1 MWLKLPHGLDAKLMQ
16 PRAVNAHVAYVPGI
30 GFFADGNGREYMR
43 LSYCYPEPDQIREG
57 VRRLARV
64 IEAELDLHSTFDA
77 VDTGTLP
84 GGRPVPGRARAR
96 LRDDRRAGQQRHLRG
111 RAGMSG
117 RGRTGSGTGTEPH
130 PLRAVVLAGGLTFER
145 EVSLS
150 SGTQVWEELVRAG
163 VDAEIRDADADLLPG
178 LAAAPADAVFIAL
191 HGATGEDGALR
202 AVLDLAG
209 VPYVGS
215 PAAAC
220 RLAWDKPAAK
230 SVVRSAGVTTPD
242 WVALPHSTF
251 RELGAGAVLDLMVAR
266 LGLPLMVKPASGG
279 SALGVQKVSRRRGP
293 AGRDGQLLRLRR
305 HRDGG
310 ALRRGGRAGAVG
322 DRPRRRPAGAAG
334 GRDRPGVRASSTTRR
349 GTRPGSPSTTRRP
362 GSRTTSP
369 PARPPSPSRCTRS
382 SAWPTCPAPTRSSR
396 PDGEVHFLEVN
407 VSPGLTETSM
417 FPMAVEAAGYE
428 LGEVLARLLTRARP
442 TAADPTSSVT

>member
-1 MWLKLPHGLDAKLMQ
+1 MSETAAATDPSTG
-16 PRAVNAHVAYVPGI
+16 
-30 GFFADGNGREYMR
+30 
-43 LSYCYPEPDQIREG
+43 
-57 VRRLARV
+57 AR
-64 IEAELDLHSTFDA
+64 
-77 VDTGTLP
+77 
-84 GGRPVPGRARAR
+84 
-96 LRDDRRAGQQRHLRG
+96 
-111 RAGMSG
+111 
-117 RGRTGSGTGTEPH
+117 PH
-130 PLRAVVLAGGLTFER
+130 PLHAVVLAGGLTFER

-150 SGTQVWEELVRAG
+150 SGTQVVEELTRAG
-163 VDAEIRDADADLLPG
+163 LDAELRDADAELLPG

-230 SVVRSAGVTTPD
+230 SVLRSAGVTTPD

-279 SALGVQKVSRRRGP
+279 SALGVQKVSRVEELPAAMVSCFAYGDTVMVERYVEGVEVALGVVDLGDGP
-293 AGRDGQLLRLRR
+293 QPLPAVEIEPESGVFDYASRYTPGLTEYHTPARLPDDVAARAA
-305 HRDGG
+305 
-310 ALRRGGRAGAVG
+310 ALAVRVHEVLG
-322 DRPRRRPAGAAG
+322 LADL
-334 GRDRPGVRASSTTRR
+334 
-349 GTRPGSPSTTRRP
+349 
-362 GSRTTSP
+362 SRTDAIIT
-369 PARPPSPSRCTRS
+369 
-382 SAWPTCPAPTRSSR
+382 

-417 FPMAVEAAGYE
+417 FPMALEAAGYE
-428 LGEVLARLLTRARP
+428 LGDVVARLLAARAATTR
-442 TAADPTSSVT
+442 

>member
-1 MWLKLPHGLDAKLMQ
+1 MSETASAPA
-16 PRAVNAHVAYVPGI
+16 P
-30 GFFADGNGREYMR
+30 
-43 LSYCYPEPDQIREG
+43 S
-57 VRRLARV
+57 
-64 IEAELDLHSTFDA
+64 
-77 VDTGTLP
+77 
-84 GGRPVPGRARAR
+84 
-96 LRDDRRAGQQRHLRG
+96 AG
-111 RAGMSG
+111 AG
-117 RGRTGSGTGTEPH
+117 PH

-150 SGTQVWEELVRAG
+150 SGTQVWEELARAG
-163 VDAEIRDADADLLPG
+163 LDAELRDADAELLPG
-178 LAAAPADAVFIAL
+178 LAASPADAVFIAL

-230 SVVRSAGVTTPD
+230 SVVRSAGLTTPD

-279 SALGVQKVSRRRGP
+279 SALGVQKVSRVEDLPAAMVSCFAYGDTVLVERFVEGVEVAISVIDLGSGP
-293 AGRDGQLLRLRR
+293 EALPAVEIVPESGVFDYTSRYTPGLTEYHTPARLPDDVAIRAAALAVEVHEVLGLRDL
-305 HRDGG
+305 
-310 ALRRGGRAGAVG
+310 
-322 DRPRRRPAGAAG
+322 
-334 GRDRPGVRASSTTRR
+334 
-349 GTRPGSPSTTRRP
+349 
-362 GSRTTSP
+362 SRTDAIVS
-369 PARPPSPSRCTRS
+369 
-382 SAWPTCPAPTRSSR
+382 

-417 FPMAVEAAGYE
+417 FPMSVEAAGHE
-428 LGEVLARLLTRARP
+428 LGEVLARLLARRAGAR
-442 TAADPTSSVT
+442 D

>member
-1 MWLKLPHGLDAKLMQ
+1 MSEPA
-16 PRAVNAHVAYVPGI
+16 AAA
-30 GFFADGNGREYMR
+30 A
-43 LSYCYPEPDQIREG
+43 PEAAQEQ
-57 VRRLARV
+57 
-64 IEAELDLHSTFDA
+64 S
-77 VDTGTLP
+77 
-84 GGRPVPGRARAR
+84 
-96 LRDDRRAGQQRHLRG
+96 
-111 RAGMSG
+111 
-117 RGRTGSGTGTEPH
+117 PH

-150 SGTQVWEELVRAG
+150 SGTQVVEELVRVG
-163 VDAEIRDADADLLPG
+163 MDAELRDADAELLPG
-178 LAAAPADAVFIAL
+178 LAVAPADAVFIAL

-279 SALGVQKVSRRRGP
+279 SALGVQKVSRVEDLPAAMVSCFAYGDTVLVERFVEGVEVALAVIDLGDGP
-293 AGRDGQLLRLRR
+293 QALPAVEIEPESGVFDYASRYTPGMTEYHCPARL
-305 HRDGG
+305 
-310 ALRRGGRAGAVG
+310 APEVAERAAAVAVAVHEVLG
-322 DRPRRRPAGAAG
+322 LADL
-334 GRDRPGVRASSTTRR
+334 
-349 GTRPGSPSTTRRP
+349 
-362 GSRTTSP
+362 SRTD
-369 PARPPSPSRCTRS
+369 AII
-382 SAWPTCPAPTRSSR
+382 SA
-396 PDGEVHFLEVN
+396 DGTVHFLEVN
-407 VSPGLTETSM
+407 VSPGFTETSM

-428 LGEVLARLLTRARP
+428 LGDVLARLLGRRAG
-442 TAADPTSSVT
+442 AAR

>member
-1 MWLKLPHGLDAKLMQ
+1 MTESTATSPA
-16 PRAVNAHVAYVPGI
+16 PGA
-30 GFFADGNGREYMR
+30 G
-43 LSYCYPEPDQIREG
+43 
-57 VRRLARV
+57 
-64 IEAELDLHSTFDA
+64 HS
-77 VDTGTLP
+77 G
-84 GGRPVPGRARAR
+84 
-96 LRDDRRAGQQRHLRG
+96 
-111 RAGMSG
+111 
-117 RGRTGSGTGTEPH
+117 
-130 PLRAVVLAGGLTFER
+130 LRAVVLSGGLNFER

-150 SGTQVWEELVRAG
+150 SGTQVWEELARAG

-230 SVVRSAGVTTPD
+230 SVVRAAGARTPD

-266 LGLPLMVKPASGG
+266 LGLPLIVKPASGG
-279 SALGVQKVSRRRGP
+279 SALGVQKVSNVEELPAAMVSCFAYGDTVMVERYVEGVELAIGVVDLGEGP
-293 AGRDGQLLRLRR
+293 R
-305 HRDGG
+305 
-310 ALRRGGRAGAVG
+310 ALPAVEIAPASGVFDYTARYTPGLTEYHAPARVSDDVAARAAALAVQVHEVLG
-322 DRPRRRPAGAAG
+322 LADL
-334 GRDRPGVRASSTTRR
+334 
-349 GTRPGSPSTTRRP
+349 
-362 GSRTTSP
+362 SRTDAIVS
-369 PARPPSPSRCTRS
+369 
-382 SAWPTCPAPTRSSR
+382 

-417 FPMAVEAAGYE
+417 FPMSVEAAGLE
-428 LGEVLARLLTRARP
+428 LGDVLARLLARRAATVR
-442 TAADPTSSVT
+442 